1 MANNTSVVL
10 GRITKDRHAEMLRK
24 GFAHY
29 ILPLASDFNS
39 NSPVN
44 GINPEALHVGEDQ
57 LLSLTRWCPGLTEAT
72 AWLCFP
78 LLLGPRS
85 WAVCESNNRDA
96 WQFGQT
102 ASQSLYR
109 AFLLEILGKCK
120 TAAVSI
126 KIFMN
131 SKSSKIKIHRN
142 SKKKIQFAL
151 KSVCILVSR
160 YPEQTLTLKWFEF

>member
-1 MANNTSVVL
+1 MTNNTSVVL
-10 GRITKDRHAEMLRK
+10 GRITKDRHTEMLRK

-57 LLSLTRWCPGLTEAT
+57 LLSLTGGVQASQRPQPGCASQ
-72 AWLCFP
+72 
-78 LLLGPRS
+78 PRS
-85 WAVCESNNRDA
+85 WAGCESNNRDA

-120 TAAVSI
+120 MAAVSI

-131 SKSSKIKIHRN
+131 SKSSKIKIHGN

-160 YPEQTLTLKWFEF
+160 YPEQTLTWFEF